1 MAFSL
6 TKLAKIRKDQV
17 GVNPQLVLEIDGFD
31 TRFGVG
37 IIKKYIKVGDPD
49 LYVDGSWFIGGFRAL
64 ENQIDAISL
73 DGTSNTIKQQLL
85 QDKGG
90 TSSVSTIQ
98 ISLID
103 VNEQI
108 TKLITPG
115 GSLDEILAQKARVY
129 LGFEE
134 TAFPED
140 FNIIFQGIIDNV
152 DASGKIVLNIA
163 HPEQKKRQ
171 ELFPQIQT
179 ELSAGINNSQTT
191 ITLGTVGNIVAPNA
205 DPMIESYVRIGDELI
220 QFTGINT
227 GTRQLTGCTRGALG
241 TTAASHSINADV
253 TTFYRIKG
261 PTIDIALKLMLS
273 GGQEYWGNKQAT
285 NIVRTTGSTDV
296 ANSIFFQDL
305 DVEAVYG
312 ITGGDFISITDS
324 LIPSNNVTDA
334 LIVDSVSVEGG
345 SYIIIDQPLTLE
357 INTDAVATFKSK
369 YNTLSTGL
377 GMTGD
382 EVDVKQFE
390 YVKEFFSGSL
400 PDYDYYAK
408 DTIEMKKFLDEE
420 ILFPAACYTLPRKG
434 RVSVGFNAPPVSVD
448 AVPKLDSSNVTK
460 PNNTKSQRSLNKNF
474 YNSVLYAYND
484 DLLEDKNLSG
494 ELYVSGD
501 STSRIRI
508 PGLKTMKIEAKG
520 LRPGVDAAGIIRI
533 NSQRIL
539 DRYKFAAEKFSIS
552 VQYGDSFNIEVG
564 DIVLFGDENLQIA
577 DTRSGTRSMQP
588 RLFEV
593 VDKSLNIKTGEVSIE
608 LLDTNFSLDGRYGVF
623 SPSSVITH
631 GTTTSLIIS
640 ESFGIPASIR
650 EYDKWE
656 NYVGQKVLVHD
667 EDYTFSEEVKF
678 IGFSQSNRYQMLI
691 EPLSIAPP
699 AGYIV
704 DIPNYITTG
713 VRGDGDV
720 YKNIHCFSNPSVD
733 VVSGVSATEFN
744 IDIGDA
750 AKFIPGNIVLI
761 RDLGWTLQSNE
772 VKILTVAGTLVTV
785 ESSLGF
791 TPSTGQFVELIGYTD
806 AGAAYRYM

>member
-37 IIKKYIKVGDPD
+37 VIKKYIKVGDPD
-49 LYVDGSWFIGGFRAL
+49 LYIDGSWFVGGFKEL
-64 ENQIDAISL
+64 EDQLDAVSL

-103 VNEQI
+103 INDQI

-115 GSLDEILAQKARVY
+115 GNLDEILAKKARVY
-129 LGFEE
+129 LGFDE

-171 ELFPQIQT
+171 ELFPKIQT
-179 ELSAGINNSQTT
+179 NPTSAVNNSQTT
-191 ITLGTVGNIVAPNA
+191 ITLNTVSSFVTPNA

-220 QFTGINT
+220 QFIGVNT
-227 GTRQLTGCTRGALG
+227 STKQITGCTRGALG
-241 TTAASHSINADV
+241 TVATSHNTDADV
-253 TTFYRIKG
+253 NTFYRIQG
-261 PTIDIALKLMLS
+261 GTIDIALKLMLS
-273 GGQEYWGNKQAT
+273 GGEDYWGNKQAT
-285 NIVRTTGSTDV
+285 NIVRTTGATDV
-296 ANSIFFQDL
+296 TDSVFFQDI
-305 DVEAVYG
+305 DMEAVYG
-312 ITGGDFISITDS
+312 ITGGDFITIENSA
-324 LIPSNNVTDA
+324 IPANNVTDA
-334 LIVDSVSVEGG
+334 VILDIVSIEGG
-345 SYIIIDQPLTLE
+345 SYIVVDQPLSLE
-357 INTDAVATFKSK
+357 INTEATVKFKSK
-369 YNTLSTGL
+369 YNTLDTGL

-382 EVDVKQFE
+382 EVDVEQFE
-390 YVKEFFSGSL
+390 YIKEFFAGSL
-400 PDYDYYAK
+400 PDYDYYVK
-408 DTIEMKKFLDEE
+408 DTLDMKKFLDEE

-434 RVSVGFNAPPVSVD
+434 RVSAGFNAPPVSVD
-448 AVPKLDSSNVTK
+448 AVPRLDSTNVTK

-494 ELYVSGD
+494 ELVVSGD
-501 STSRIRI
+501 STSRIKI

-539 DRYKFAAEKFSIS
+539 DRYKFAAEKFSIN
-552 VQYGDSFNIEVG
+552 VQYGDAFNVEVG
-564 DIVLFGDENLQIA
+564 DIVLFGDEELNIS
-577 DTRSGTRSMQP
+577 DTRSGTREMQP
-588 RLFEV
+588 RLFEI
-593 VDKSLNIKTGEVSIE
+593 VDKSLNIKTGEVSLE

-623 SPSSVITH
+623 SPASKIVS
-631 GTTTSLIIS
+631 GTTTSLIIT
-640 ESFGIPASIR
+640 ESYGVPTSIR
-650 EYDKWE
+650 EYDKWA

-667 EDYTFSEEVKF
+667 EDYTFAEEVRF
-678 IGFSQSNRYQMLI
+678 IGFSPSNRYQMLI
-691 EPLSIAPP
+691 DPLSTAPS

-713 VRGDGDV
+713 IRGDGDV

-733 VVSGVSATEFN
+733 VTSGVNSTSFN
-744 IDIGDA
+744 IPLVDA
-750 AKFIPGNIVLI
+750 SKFIVGNTILV
-761 RDLGWTLQSNE
+761 RDLDWTVQSNR
-772 VKILTVAGTLVTV
+772 VKISAVTGTLVTV
-785 ESSLGF
+785 ESDLGF
-791 TPSTGQFVELIGYTD
+791 TPTAGQYVELIGFTD
-806 AGAAYRYM
+806 GGVSYLYM